1 MLTFDGAASIG
12 MENEIG
18 SLEPGKQA
26 DVISLDLSDTNLIPY
41 SENIPGQIYSHITYS
56 ATSANVSD
64 VFVAGKQL
72 LKDKEVIHINP
83 DEIKRQAAITSQR
96 LYSLWRA

>member
-1 MLTFDGAASIG
+1 MIPIDGAASIG

-18 SLEPGKQA
+18 SLEQGKQA
-26 DVISLDLSDTNLIPY
+26 DIISLDFSDVNLTPY
-41 SENIPGQIYSHITYS
+41 SEDIPGQIYSHITYS
-56 ATSANVSD
+56 ATGANVSD

-72 LKDKEVIHINP
+72 LKNKEVIHSNP
-83 DEIKRQAAITSQR
+83 DEIKKQAEITSKR